1 MKAAI
6 VEEVRPR
13 WYRSG
18 MNIQQTDMRALL
30 ADMKATSARIEA
42 KVGLLEIGVKARFQR
57 LMLGIIIIGAGL
69 CCCAALA
76 CHLGPVRNVA
86 SAATG
91 LDAAVCTALA
101 ARDRLK
107 AGSAPPFWVVMPDYS
122 APDALRAYLPDYAAT
137 AETAPFNRIAAI
149 WAGWA
154 AGFGA
159 IAVLSQAAP
168 TIARLF

>member
-1 MKAAI
+1 
-6 VEEVRPR
+6 
-13 WYRSG
+13 
-18 MNIQQTDMRALL
+18 
-30 ADMKATSARIEA
+30 
-42 KVGLLEIGVKARFQR
+42 
-57 LMLGIIIIGAGL
+57 
-69 CCCAALA
+69 
-76 CHLGPVRNVA
+76 
-86 SAATG
+86 
-91 LDAAVCTALA
+91 
-101 ARDRLK
+101 
-107 AGSAPPFWVVMPDYS
+107 MPDYS